1 MCDWEREE
9 EAISK
14 IMMMMMMMKSIENCL
29 HFLGHRVRKAAS
41 FSSFV
46 CVWCVCVCVVRA
58 CVCCCSLLTRT
69 HMMDHRIASVEGGGK
84 LVACKEI
91 ENLKI
96 LKWIL

>member
-1 MCDWEREE
+1 MTEREE

-14 IMMMMMMMKSIENCL
+14 MMMMMMIMMMKSIENCL
-29 HFLGHRVRKAAS
+29 HFLGHRVRKATS
-41 FSSFV
+41 FSSF
-46 CVWCVCVCVVRA
+46 VCVVRA
-58 CVCCCSLLTRT
+58 CVCCCSLLLTRT
-69 HMMDHRIASVEGGGK
+69 HMMDHRVAVGGEK